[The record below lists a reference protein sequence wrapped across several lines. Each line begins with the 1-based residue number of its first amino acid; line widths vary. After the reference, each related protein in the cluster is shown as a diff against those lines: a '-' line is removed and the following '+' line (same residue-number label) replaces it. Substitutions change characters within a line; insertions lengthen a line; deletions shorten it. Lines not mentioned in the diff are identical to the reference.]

1 MYESIPMTN
10 TLVSTPAIN
19 IKDLNKIY
27 RLHSSQSDQLIEV
40 LGLQRF
46 GINPKSPAQEFKAL
60 DGINLVVPKGERIGI
75 VGRNGAGKSTLLK
88 LICGNIKPTSG
99 QVDVN
104 GMVQALLLA
113 GNGFNP
119 DFTGLE
125 NIKASLQYNGLSR
138 ADYASAIEDIKDF
151 CELGPFFDQP
161 FKTYSAGMQARLMF
175 AAATAVKPEILIVDE
190 VLGAGD
196 AYFIAKSKRRVEELV
211 QGGCTMLLVS
221 HAMSQILELCQ
232 RTIWL
237 HEGKI
242 HMQGDTFEV
251 VKAYEAFLHGN
262 IQTSGLDVAEASLE
276 TDEPT
281 QTNAIPPKSSE
292 MDLIQGKQTAI
303 FEMNPNV
310 RPPNSIQDPP
320 FWPGE
325 HKIKWPKLISPV
337 GFNFIARGGIT
348 SWDASNELIFSGFT
362 IYNEAGETN
371 QLVSRRPMKFVL
383 EITAKEAGEY
393 SLRYA
398 VVVFDYLGRP
408 KINLCSGTPDICHLE
423 AGETRVAEVEL
434 TPLLLGEDEYV
445 VSLGVYDFNPLELIN
460 ATKCY
465 DLLSR
470 CFEFRVNTPESL
482 RPVSSEFSH
491 PAHWILKEV
500 LEF

>member
-1 MYESIPMTN
+1 MSKKQNIPDKTDES
-10 TLVSTPAIN
+10 LALSV
-19 IKDLNKIY
+19 KDLVKTY
-27 RLHSSQSDQLIEV
+27 RLHASQTDQLIEV

-46 GINPKSPAQEFKAL
+46 GVHPKTPAQEFSAL
-60 DGINLVVPKGERIGI
+60 NGINLNVPKGERIGI

-99 QVDVN
+99 SVDVN
-104 GMVQALLLA
+104 GVVQALLLS

-125 NIKASLQYNGLSR
+125 NVKASLQYNGLPRSE
-138 ADYASAIEDIKDF
+138 YQSAIEDIKDF
-151 CELGPFFDQP
+151 CELDQFFDQP

-175 AAATAVKPEILIVDE
+175 ATATAVRPEILIVDE

-196 AYFIAKSKRRVEELV
+196 AYFIAKSKRRVEQLV
-211 QGGCTMLLVS
+211 TGGCTMLLVS

-237 HEGKI
+237 HEGEI

-251 VKAYEAFLHGN
+251 VKAYEAFLHGT
-262 IQTSGLDVAEASLE
+262 IQTSGLDVAEASIKADKSE
-276 TDEPT
+276 
-281 QTNAIPPKSSE
+281 QTNPLPSKSSE
-292 MDLIQGKQTAI
+292 VDNILSEQTTT
-303 FEMNPNV
+303 FEINPNI
-310 RPPNSIQDPP
+310 RPPNNIQDPP

-325 HKIKWPKLISPV
+325 HEIKWQNLNSPV

-348 SWDASNELIFSGFT
+348 RWDASNEITISGFT
-362 IYNEAGETN
+362 IYNESGETN

-383 EITAKEAGEY
+383 EITAKEAGDY

-398 VVVFDYLGRP
+398 VVVFDYLGHP
-408 KINLCSGTPDICHLE
+408 KINLCSGTPDICYLE

-434 TPLLLGEDEYV
+434 SPLLLGEDEYV
-445 VSLGVYDFNPLELIN
+445 VSLGLYDFKPLELIN
-460 ATKCY
+460 STKCY

-470 CFEFRVNTPESL
+470 CFEFHVKTPESL

-491 PAHWILKEV
+491 PAHWLLK
-500 LEF
+500 